1 MESSCISLPK
11 TSPYEAILVNQLG
24 VSNAPKNGPVSSLI
38 TISFVFTLPEH
49 LAATLEGHAVNR

>member
-1 MESSCISLPK
+1 MISLPK
-11 TSPYEAILVNQLG
+11 TSPYGTILVNQLG